1 MATQE
6 VTNIVID
13 AIVSAFD
20 ADPALFAAFL
30 KRARLETEL
39 AQIESARRRA
49 QVAQDAALTRSETD
63 LQALEAQRQAK
74 LAEIDAL

>member
-1 MATQE
+1 MASAE
-6 VTNIVID
+6 VTNVVVD

-30 KRARLETEL
+30 RRARLETEL
-39 AQIESARRRA
+39 AQIESARRKA
-49 QVAQDAALTRSETD
+49 QAVQAETITKSEMD

>member
-1 MATQE
+1 MATPE
-6 VTNIVID
+6 VTNVVID
-13 AIVSAFD
+13 AIVAAFD

-39 AQIESARRRA
+39 AQIESAKRKA
-49 QVAQDAALTRSETD
+49 QAVQADTITKSETD